1 MSRKVTERATAGG
14 LSLCTAALALAG
26 SVGGLLISGKG
37 ALADAGLAGF
47 ANISSAS
54 DQRAAPKKKTV
65 APGKK
70 TKPAA
75 EPWGPVPTDKLS
87 IANAAPVLL
96 PYFNNGPSR
105 AILLKQLWP
114 HI

>member
-54 DQRAAPKKKTV
+54 DQRAAPKKEDRCSGQENQTRCR
-65 APGKK
+65 
-70 TKPAA
+70 TL
-75 EPWGPVPTDKLS
+75 GPRS
-87 IANAAPVLL
+87 
-96 PYFNNGPSR
+96 NG
-105 AILLKQLWP
+105 
-114 HI
+114 